1 MITDKHLAI
10 ERAKACGTLDKADR
24 SNQYPL
30 NTEKQ
35 IIDAVNL
42 ALTKARL
49 NEKALASKAEN
60 ATLHR
65 QLRNYR
71 VVNIALT
78 SIITGLAWKG
88 LEALW
93 PWLMAI
99 LHSH

>member
-1 MITDKHLAI
+1 MFDAM
-10 ERAKACGTLDKADR
+10 EQAKKCGTLNAADR
-24 SNQYPL
+24 SKQYPL

-49 NEKALASKAEN
+49 NEKALATKAEN
-60 ATLHR
+60 EYLHR

-71 VVNIALT
+71 VVNITLT
-78 SIITGLAWKG
+78 AIITSLAWKG

-93 PWLMAI
+93 PWLMAAI
-99 LHSH
+99 AHSH